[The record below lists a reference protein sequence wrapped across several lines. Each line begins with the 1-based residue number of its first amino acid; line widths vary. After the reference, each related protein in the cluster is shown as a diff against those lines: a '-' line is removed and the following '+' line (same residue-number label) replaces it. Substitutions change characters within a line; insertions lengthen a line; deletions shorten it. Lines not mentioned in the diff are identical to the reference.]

1 MLVSLEGFHDTT
13 IRDSIRKFLLSL
25 IVAVVLFFVYNL
37 DITRIWV
44 VRHRSMLPTLVDGD
58 IILSISTRIR
68 EPAVGDIVVA
78 RSLETGN
85 IIKRVASI
93 KLPRT
98 EQSGIIYLET
108 TRRNHSIQERQ
119 GCFLATLC
127 VALSYGHTTV
137 PANRKKAKFSSRGA
151 RS

>member
-1 MLVSLEGFHDTT
+1 MPNDTT

-37 DITRIWV
+37 DIARIWV

-93 KLPRT
+93 KLSKDETKWYYLLGDNPQESFDSRKTGMFPRYALRGVVVWT
-98 EQSGIIYLET
+98 YHRSGE
-108 TRRNHSIQERQ
+108 
-119 GCFLATLC
+119 
-127 VALSYGHTTV
+127 
-137 PANRKKAKFSSRGA
+137 
-151 RS
+151 